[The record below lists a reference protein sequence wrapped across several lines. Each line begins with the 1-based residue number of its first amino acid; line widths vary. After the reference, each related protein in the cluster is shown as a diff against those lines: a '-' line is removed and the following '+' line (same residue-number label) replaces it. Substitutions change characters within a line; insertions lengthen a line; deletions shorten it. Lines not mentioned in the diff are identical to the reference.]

1 MSVNVLAPQSL
12 QSLASPSIAAPSL
25 AAPLPSLALSPSP
38 DRSDCLLQP
47 LADHHSASL
56 QGGRRGGGSSLS
68 RRSGGALAGS
78 GGGGF
83 GGGGFGLMAMV
94 QSLLV
99 NVSQLNFSFNIAI
112 NGSTIQ
118 TTQLNGLTLDA
129 SV

>member
-1 MSVNVLAPQSL
+1 MSVNVTSLQSL
-12 QSLASPSIAAPSL
+12 QSLSSPSLSLPSLSSPSL
-25 AAPLPSLALSPSP
+25 ARPKLT
-38 DRSDCLLQP
+38 LQP
-47 LADHHSASL
+47 LSDHHSACL
-56 QGGRRGGGSSLS
+56 QGGRRCSWGGKFSLS
-68 RRSGGALAGS
+68 RRSGGGLAGP
-78 GGGGF
+78 GH
-83 GGGGFGLMAMV
+83 GGFGLMAMM

>member
-12 QSLASPSIAAPSL
+12 QSLSSPSLLLSSPTLPSPSL
-25 AAPLPSLALSPSP
+25 ARPE
-38 DRSDCLLQP
+38 RTLQP
-47 LADHHSASL
+47 LSDHHSACL
-56 QGGRRGGGSSLS
+56 QGGRRGGWGDSSLS
-68 RRSGGALAGS
+68 RRSGGGLAGP
-78 GGGGF
+78 GR
-83 GGGGFGLMAMV
+83 GGFGLMAMM

>member
-12 QSLASPSIAAPSL
+12 QSLASPSIAAP
-25 AAPLPSLALSPSP
+25 LPSLAVSPSP
-38 DRSDCLLQP
+38 NRSDCLLQP

-56 QGGRRGGGSSLS
+56 QGGRRGCGRSSLS
-68 RRSGGALAGS
+68 RRSGGGLAGS